1 MCESLGFQTT
11 FKVSEFCP
19 LRFLSSSDID
29 LLVVA
34 KIKSLATVKD
44 YLLFSLTVKYT
55 SIKTL
60 LYDV

>member
-1 MCESLGFQTT
+1 MCESSGSHTT
-11 FKVSEFCP
+11 LEVSEFCP
-19 LRFLSSSDID
+19 LRLLSSSDIN
-29 LLVVA
+29 LLILA

-55 SIKTL
+55 SSKTL